1 MPTFRWNVYEITRSE
16 DDVVRRGV
24 GEIWKSSQ
32 IRILYVDG
40 AKVTLRVSA
49 SSVRRPSET
58 IHVRSIGL

>member
-1 MPTFRWNVYEITRSE
+1 MPAFRWNVYEITRSE

-49 SSVRRPSET
+49 SSTR
-58 IHVRSIGL
+58 